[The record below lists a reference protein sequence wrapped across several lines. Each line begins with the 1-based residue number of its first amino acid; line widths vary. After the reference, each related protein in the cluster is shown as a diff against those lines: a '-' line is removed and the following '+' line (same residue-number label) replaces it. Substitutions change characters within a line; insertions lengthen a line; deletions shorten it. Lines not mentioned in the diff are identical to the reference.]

1 MSNNY
6 FSSRPHKTVKLQYE
20 NEDVEIDEDL
30 APLIQE
36 IWKADIATM
45 MCCQE
50 TDAGIAWI
58 EFDSMDDF
66 LQFINIVVKYEEGAN
81 TLYNRVNYQLTG
93 DISKPLWE
101 YHVDLLDIEAAA
113 ERRRDGREKADF
125 DATVGISFPRVDL
138 PIIFERIQAF
148 NRHRL

>member
-1 MSNNY
+1 MPNTKSTTGGHPVLLLSY
-6 FSSRPHKTVKLQYE
+6 QGETI
-20 NEDVEIDEDL
+20 EIDEVL

-36 IWKADIATM
+36 IWKADIVTM

-66 LQFINIVVKYEEGAN
+66 LRFLNIVVKYEEGAN

-93 DISKPLWE
+93 DISEPLWE
-101 YHVDLLDIEAAA
+101 YHVNLLDIESAAK
-113 ERRRDGREKADF
+113 RRRQDGEVVDF
-125 DATVGISFPRVDL
+125 HATVGVEPSIWFTR
-138 PIIFERIQAF
+138 
-148 NRHRL
+148 